1 MSNAG
6 TEEDR
11 RTYVASL
18 AEMRSN
24 DLIDADDENTLIRH
38 YEDQKASLEAAFAQ
52 FLPEYQRRV
61 REDGEAS
68 ANEWLA
74 ATARELGQR
83 EGAAARKVVDGLS
96 FSRNGT
102 AAS

>member
-11 RTYVASL
+11 RVYLASL
-18 AEMRSN
+18 AEMRAN
-24 DLIDADDENTLIRH
+24 DLIDADDENALIRH
-38 YEDQKASLEAAFAQ
+38 YEDQKASLEAAFLQ

-68 ANEWLA
+68 ANAWLA
-74 ATARELGQR
+74 ETAREIGRR
-83 EGAAARKVVDGLS
+83 EGEAARKAVDGLS
-96 FSRNGT
+96 AVRN
-102 AAS
+102 AAPDA